1 MSDLEEE
8 HITDD
13 SDNDN
18 SDEEYETVDITDNEL
33 YQVGAQFF
41 ENEDGDGLADVLT
54 NLTKV
59 QVALVEHVQELT
71 SEQRKQTTLL
81 NNLTKILQKHFKK
94 TDAYFFKLFKKK
106 F

>member
-8 HITDD
+8 HITDQ
-13 SDNDN
+13 SDN
-18 SDEEYETVDITDNEL
+18 SDDEYETVDITDNEM

-59 QVALVEHVQELT
+59 HVALVENVQELLA
-71 SEQRKQTTLL
+71 EQKKQNTVMH
-81 NNLTKILQKHFKK
+81 NLTKILQR
-94 TDAYFFKLFKKK
+94 LFKKVEDK
-106 F
+106 

>member
-8 HITDD
+8 HITDE
-13 SDNDN
+13 SDNEN
-18 SDEEYETVDITDNEL
+18 SDEEYETVDITDNKM

-94 TDAYFFKLFKKK
+94 TDA
-106 F
+106 

>member
-18 SDEEYETVDITDNEL
+18 SDEEYETVDITDNEM

-94 TDAYFFKLFKKK
+94 TDA
-106 F
+106 

>member
-94 TDAYFFKLFKKK
+94 TDA
-106 F
+106 

>member
-8 HITDD
+8 HITDE
-13 SDNDN
+13 SDNEN
-18 SDEEYETVDITDNEL
+18 SDEEYETVDITDNEM

-94 TDAYFFKLFKKK
+94 TDA
-106 F
+106 

>member
-8 HITDD
+8 HITDE
-13 SDNDN
+13 SDNEN
-18 SDEEYETVDITDNEL
+18 SDEEYETVDITDNEM

-71 SEQRKQTTLL
+71 SEQKKQTTLL

-94 TDAYFFKLFKKK
+94 TDG
-106 F
+106 